1 LEYIYS
7 VMERG
12 RLAGLKGDRMLA
24 QPILCDI
31 GIEAWGVKEARV
43 SEEEVPDWGPQRLRA
58 PLWEAGTAI
67 AFLVA
72 GGDLLIL
79 RHPEAVCSVK
89 KTIAEL
95 TGALAGAVAA

>member
-1 LEYIYS
+1 
-7 VMERG
+7 
-12 RLAGLKGDRMLA
+12 MLS

-43 SEEEVPDWGPQRLRA
+43 SEEEVPDWGPLRQRA
-58 PLWEAGTAI
+58 PLWEAGTAV
-67 AFLVA
+67 ACLVA

-79 RHPEAVCSVK
+79 RHPEAVYAVK

-95 TGALAGAVAA
+95 TGASVSAAA